1 VTNAAACHREL
12 YIYSGKKLM
21 VTAIKENFT
30 TSFRYSKTTLVILY
44 HGTDN
49 KHLGVTVALVT
60 SDLINTV
67 CKVVHLQ
74 VVV

>member
-1 VTNAAACHREL
+1 
-12 YIYSGKKLM
+12 M